1 MNEACPRCGL
11 TVPGKTLG
19 ACPRCLLEG
28 LDEPEP
34 APPSPPGLELLE
46 EIGRGGMGRVFRAR
60 HARLDRIVAVKL
72 LPPELAEDEGFRAR
86 FEREARTLARLKH
99 PNIVTVHDFG
109 ALADGSGYLVM
120 EYVEGG
126 TLRSR
131 LPLTAGV
138 AERVARELCE
148 ALACAHAAGI
158 VHRDLKPENVLF
170 DGAGRA
176 RLVDFGI
183 AQLLAGDHTA
193 LTAPHVVLGT
203 PRYMAPEARS
213 GAPTDARAD
222 VFSLGILL
230 REMLGE
236 ASSSPLA
243 EVARRASR
251 IEPEERYANAAEL
264 LRALPGPQAPLELS
278 ADEESWV
285 RAVAL
290 TLAGA
295 TAISIYAVLVSVTP
309 RVLEADAQLPFIVF
323 DAQRLTDGRWA
334 TRARFE
340 IWPTLSAAAVWA
352 VALAAYGALRF
363 HWRQARLEVAS
374 PERPLNLRA
383 LVWLAVVT
391 NGLFAVHLAL
401 GQTTLRGVAVYLPI
415 VGGVLE
421 LAMVYLVW
429 VAVLE
434 AQRVSRLLRREPWL
448 WLLALSSLIPPGST
462 ALRLL
467 LAD

>member
-1 MNEACPRCGL
+1 MNDACPRCGL
-11 TVPGKTLG
+11 VVPGRTLG

-28 LDEPEP
+28 LDEPELLP
-34 APPSPPGLELLE
+34 ESPPGLSLLE

-60 HARLDRIVAVKL
+60 HERLDRIVAVKL
-72 LPPELAEDEGFRAR
+72 LPSELATDPGFRAR
-86 FEREARTLARLKH
+86 FEREAKTLARLRH

-109 ALADGSGYLVM
+109 ALPDGAGYLVM
-120 EYVEGG
+120 EFVEGG
-126 TLRSR
+126 TLRAR
-131 LPLTAGV
+131 LPLATKD

-148 ALACAHAAGI
+148 ALACAHTAGV

-170 DGAGRA
+170 DADGRA

-183 AQLLAGDHTA
+183 AQLLAGEHTA

-222 VFSLGILL
+222 VFALGVLL

-236 ASSSPLA
+236 DSFSALSQ
-243 EVARRASR
+243 VARRASR

-264 LRALPGPQAPLELS
+264 LKALPGAQTDLP
-278 ADEESWV
+278 ADEESWI

-295 TAISIYAVLVSVTP
+295 TAVSIYAALVSVTP
-309 RVLEADAQLPFIVF
+309 RILEADAQLPFIVF
-323 DAQRLTDGRWA
+323 DAQHLPDGRWA

-340 IWPTLSAAAVWA
+340 IWPTLAAAAVWA
-352 VALAAYGALRF
+352 VALAAYGALRL
-363 HWRQARLEVAS
+363 HWRRARLEIAD
-374 PERPLNLRA
+374 PERRLDLRA
-383 LVWLAVVT
+383 LLRLALFM
-391 NGLFAVHLAL
+391 NGLFAMHVAL
-401 GQTTLRGVAVYLPI
+401 QHTSLRRFVVYLPI
-415 VGGVLE
+415 LGGVLE

-434 AQRVSRLLRREPWL
+434 AQRVSRPLRRETWL
-448 WLLALSSLIPPGST
+448 WVLAISSLIPPGFT

-467 LAD
+467 FGG